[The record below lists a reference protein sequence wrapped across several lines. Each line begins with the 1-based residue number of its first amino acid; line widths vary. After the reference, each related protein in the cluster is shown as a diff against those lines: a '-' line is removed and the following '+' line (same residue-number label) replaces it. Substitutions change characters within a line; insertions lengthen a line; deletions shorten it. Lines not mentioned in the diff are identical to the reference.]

1 MRCRVALAAMLLV
14 SLSAEAGQ
22 KKLEVVSTVDQP
34 EIAGR
39 RVQVDAQGKL
49 LPWPMPDNVGYWL
62 NRRSLSGSREKA
74 AGKTLIATSR
84 PSRVSR
90 ARYTSPMPPAPSGD

>member
-22 KKLEVVSTVDQP
+22 KKFEVVSTVDQP

-49 LPWPMPDNVGYWL
+49 LPWPMPDNVGYSYASHVLTQWQIL
-62 NRRSLSGSREKA
+62 WDQYNRQRL
-74 AGKTLIATSR
+74 
-84 PSRVSR
+84 P
-90 ARYTSPMPPAPSGD
+90 